1 MSALSSQMPVESA
14 GTAPASTGSADP
26 GPADT
31 GPVSTAPDS
40 AGQPDLDA
48 GQPDLDAGQP
58 DLDAGQLDLEDR
70 HALRRVAGLSTE
82 LQDISEV
89 EYRGLRLERVV
100 LMGVWTNGTLS
111 AAENS
116 LRELSRLAETA
127 GSQVLD
133 GMIQRRS
140 RPDSATYVGAG
151 KAAELAALVASSG
164 ADTVICDGELA
175 PGQLRSLE
183 GIVRVKVVD
192 RTALILDIFAQH
204 ARSKEGKAQVELA
217 QLQYLLPRL
226 RGWGES
232 LSRQAGG
239 RVAGGGG
246 IGTRGPGETKI
257 ETDRRRIRARV
268 TKLRRELA
276 EMSTGRRVQRGQR
289 RRRAVPSVAIAGYT
303 NAGKSSLLNRLTGAQ
318 VLVDDSLFATLDPAV
333 RRARTPAGRP
343 FTLTDTVGFV
353 RHLPHQLVDAFRS
366 TLEEVTE
373 ADLILHVVDG
383 SDADPRAQIAAV
395 REVLGQ
401 IGAGDLPE
409 LVVIN
414 KADAADPIAVEGLRR
429 AERGSVVVS
438 ARTGAGID
446 DLLCE
451 LDRLLPRR
459 DQEVVVT
466 VPYERGDLLSRAHA
480 EGEVLAVRHGQD
492 GTELTARVPPG
503 LAAEL
508 GRLEAP
514 AATR

>member
-1 MSALSSQMPVESA
+1 MSVPSSKMPMNPPA
-14 GTAPASTGSADP
+14 GDPAE
-26 GPADT
+26 
-31 GPVSTAPDS
+31 PD
-40 AGQPDLDA
+40 DLD
-48 GQPDLDAGQP
+48 QPELHDQP
-58 DLDAGQLDLEDR
+58 ELDAGQLALEDR

-82 LQDISEV
+82 LQDVTEV
-89 EYRGLRLERVV
+89 EYRELRLERVV
-100 LMGVWTNGTLS
+100 LMGVWTDGTL
-111 AAENS
+111 ATAENS

-133 GMIQRRS
+133 GLIQRRR
-140 RPDSATYVGAG
+140 RPDTATYVGAG
-151 KAAELAALVASSG
+151 KAAELAELVASTG

-175 PGQLRSLE
+175 ASQLRRLE

-226 RGWGES
+226 RGWGET

-257 ETDRRRIRARV
+257 ETDRRRIRSRI

-276 EMSTGRRVQRGQR
+276 EMAVGRQVQRGQR
-289 RRRAVPSVAIAGYT
+289 LRREVASVAIAGYT
-303 NAGKSSLLNRLTGAQ
+303 NAGKSSLLNRLTGAH
-318 VLVDDSLFATLDPAV
+318 VLVDASLFATLAPAV

-366 TLEEVTE
+366 TLEEVTD

-395 REVLGQ
+395 REVLGE
-401 IGAGDLPE
+401 IGASKVPE
-409 LVVIN
+409 LVVVN
-414 KADAADPIAVEGLRR
+414 KADVADPIAVEGLRLR
-429 AERGSVVVS
+429 E
-438 ARTGAGID
+438 
-446 DLLCE
+446 E
-451 LDRLLPRR
+451 
-459 DQEVVVT
+459 
-466 VPYERGDLLSRAHA
+466 
-480 EGEVLAVRHGQD
+480 
-492 GTELTARVPPG
+492 
-503 LAAEL
+503 
-508 GRLEAP
+508 
-514 AATR
+514 